1 MPIDRRRES
10 RVVAVIDAD
19 VTGAEGDSPDLTT
32 LRATLDRVNRAHPD
46 ALWEPFSA
54 GAPDRFDG
62 ALADPAQAPSCLGML
77 REALAPH
84 PVRAGVGVGVVE
96 LGGETGGRRDVH
108 ALARRAL
115 QLVFREGGLTRY
127 LGTGEA
133 GDVLLGALCRLV
145 DPILLARSEKQWE
158 AVAAYHEFG
167 QQRAA
172 AERLGVTRQSVGER
186 LAAGRRQ
193 EVDDADAA
201 VSAYLS
207 LVAPRRQGS

>member
-19 VTGAEGDSPDLTT
+19 VTADAGATADLTT
-32 LRATLDRVNRAHPD
+32 LRATLDDVNRALHHV
-46 ALWEPFSA
+46 LREPFSA
-54 GAPDRFDG
+54 PAPDRFDG
-62 ALADPAQAPSCLGML
+62 ALTDPAQAPLCLSAL
-77 REALAPH
+77 REGLAPRL
-84 PVRAGVGVGVVE
+84 VRAGVGIGIVE
-96 LGGETGGRRDVH
+96 LGGAADGRDAH

-145 DPILLARSEKQWE
+145 DPLLRARSVKQWE
-158 AVAAYHEFG
+158 AVAAYHELG
-167 QQRAA
+167 HQQAV

-186 LAAGRRQ
+186 LAAGRRRD
-193 EVDDADAA
+193 VDEADAA

-207 LVAPRRQGS
+207 LVAPRRPVP